1 MNVRGV
7 LFILSVVS
15 TMYRIGSKADLL
27 RRQEEVDAGLGLD
40 VTFTINKSML
50 CDSGRNWI
58 KKQCSKQGRRIAR
71 NCRVRPNSMYIS
83 VSSFSVFFLLLLAGD
98 IEVNPG
104 PTTRTSSNNPSDTA
118 QLVSSKILLD
128 RFCKMAQKFKLSCS
142 YFMLVSF
149 SC

>member
-40 VTFTINKSML
+40 ATFTINKSML

-58 KKQCSKQGRRIAR
+58 KKHLQLST
-71 NCRVRPNSMYIS
+71 
-83 VSSFSVFFLLLLAGD
+83 LLLNG
-98 IEVNPG
+98 
-104 PTTRTSSNNPSDTA
+104 
-118 QLVSSKILLD
+118 
-128 RFCKMAQKFKLSCS
+128 KFIFVLT
-142 YFMLVSF
+142 ML
-149 SC
+149 

>member
-50 CDSGRNWI
+50 CDSAETGSRNNAPN
-58 KKQCSKQGRRIAR
+58 KGVGLRETAESGQIA
-71 NCRVRPNSMYIS
+71 CTLVYQ
-83 VSSFSVFFLLLLAGD
+83 VSLCFF
-98 IEVNPG
+98 
-104 PTTRTSSNNPSDTA
+104 
-118 QLVSSKILLD
+118 
-128 RFCKMAQKFKLSCS
+128 FC
-142 YFMLVSF
+142 
-149 SC
+149 